1 MLCEPVTLRVATG
14 HINASLWSITI
25 SERTQDV
32 HSFTEIQYERTKFCS
47 NTLCTY
53 WVYISQICQLI
64 RDDGKWY
71 WQLKFGLTVV
81 SLLFLTMAWHM
92 YSI

>member
-32 HSFTEIQYERTKFCS
+32 HSFTEIQYERK
-47 NTLCTY
+47 N
-53 WVYISQICQLI
+53 
-64 RDDGKWY
+64 DDGS
-71 WQLKFGLTVV
+71 QSFLLVVLKY
-81 SLLFLTMAWHM
+81 SLHQYIM
-92 YSI
+92 YILRIIKHTTAYNGPGGSMS